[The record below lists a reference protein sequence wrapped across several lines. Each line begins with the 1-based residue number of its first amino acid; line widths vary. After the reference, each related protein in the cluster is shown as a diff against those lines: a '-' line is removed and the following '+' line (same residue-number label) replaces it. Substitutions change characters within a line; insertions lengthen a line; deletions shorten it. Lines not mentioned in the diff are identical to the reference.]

1 MEFLQIYWPVIAV
14 ALIIGIIVGYLYF
27 RPKQNVRL
35 SDSVPL
41 RPHMTHSSTKPSEG
55 RNIADEAAAAASDI
69 AGHLLRTNVHH
80 ELPGAS
86 GPPDDLLR
94 LKGVGPKLAAMLNER
109 GHHPFRSNHQ
119 TILGPGRNDRC
130 VAWRVPGPLRAR
142 PDTGAGRLSRP
153 RRHRRIRKQVREAL
167 NDQGEGVSLSASCS
181 VLRRLGRLTS
191 SLSIFRPSMSTTS
204 NRKPSNLKT
213 SPVSGMRFRTD
224 RAKPATVE

>member
-1 MEFLQIYWPVIAV
+1 MEFFQLYWPVFVV

-41 RPHMTHSSTKPSEG
+41 RPHMTHAPAKPGEG

-69 AGHLLRTNVHH
+69 AGHLLRTRVHE

-109 GHHPFRSNHQ
+109 GITRFDQIAKLAPGQVETIDASLGAFR
-119 TILGPGRNDRC
+119 GRFERDRIQEQ
-130 VAWRVPGPLRAR
+130 ADYLAR
-142 PDTGAGRLSRP
+142 GDIGGYESKFGKL
-153 RRHRRIRKQVREAL
+153 
-167 NDQGEGVSLSASCS
+167 
-181 VLRRLGRLTS
+181 
-191 SLSIFRPSMSTTS
+191 
-204 NRKPSNLKT
+204 
-213 SPVSGMRFRTD
+213 
-224 RAKPATVE
+224 